1 MHTLD
6 TLPTNLVTEDEATQ
20 IASLIEK
27 ATDGKLMS
35 GDRPDW
41 QKIMLVV
48 DMLRLRPYL
57 SQFSVQILRKILK
70 YDNLDT
76 VMLALNLLDSMT
88 KNCSA
93 TLFFIADPDF
103 VRTLY
108 KLAMDLRKATKSKFT
123 KWRKKSEAGDAW
135 KKASIMEKSKLQ
147 IQALAE
153 NLGADPRFREFGLVY
168 DRMLSE
174 GVRFPLRT
182 KDESEHIALPPLQR
196 PIQHVVSPRPAT
208 LKTNIGIPV
217 NPTITRGYGQLP
229 HPVESQPGQIPR
241 NHLNFEGRMFA
252 TTKVTATEII
262 PKKRISGL
270 KDKNSNLQDVALTLF
285 DMLLASNGSA
295 ESVELMSYFYDK
307 LTEELDELRQLVF
320 ILEDKEQIQKTL
332 MVIDLGND
340 VLADFNGLLDGTR
353 KRGALVTKRKP
364 LENSSNHEMS
374 EPHET
379 SEPQEMDLLNLVS
392 ERKEEDEKNV
402 KEETIEPCSSDDSSL
417 YELSENQNPEGVSRD
432 SKVDTEVDVEQP
444 FRLDVSFLGVPTQAK
459 RERSKS
465 KAKKGRT
472 ESDLLDLGSFQLD
485 TLSQSSSC
493 LPVKDSNAMAY
504 KFEGRY
510 SKSPPNSCTSEPARQ
525 PDSLQ
530 DGDEVYFCTK
540 FSSILEVN
548 SFEVFDKAKTT
559 VTCGQS
565 CNSEKQEVNN
575 LDPFWFFDSKSSQGE
590 RNPFECFGDS
600 KSTGGVLT
608 HELFFGESTVA
619 QDGATH
625 VGTTKSNE
633 DHRVKLSPYDPFT
646 IPNLRA
652 RSVEDNVDKT
662 RSAPRPASLNPFDI
676 LSFEPTSQSPKK
688 APRSKS
694 AQGSVEGKPAD
705 FDPFAVF
712 EN

>member
-1 MHTLD
+1 MLKID
-6 TLPTNLVTEDEATQ
+6 TLPTNLLTEDEATK

-196 PIQHVVSPRPAT
+196 PTQHVVSPRPAT
-208 LKTNIGIPV
+208 LETKIGIPV
-217 NPTITRGYGQLP
+217 NPTIIRGYGQLP
-229 HPVESQPGQIPR
+229 HPVESQPGQIPQ

-252 TTKVTATEII
+252 TTKVTAIEII

-270 KDKNSNLQDVALTLF
+270 KDKNLNLQDVALTLF

-332 MVIDLGND
+332 TVIDLGND

-353 KRGALVTKRKP
+353 KRGAAVTKRKP
-364 LENSSNHEMS
+364 LESSSNHETS
-374 EPHET
+374 EPHKT

-392 ERKEEDEKNV
+392 ESKQEDEKNI
-402 KEETIEPCSSDDSSL
+402 KEDTIEPCLSDESSIF
-417 YELSENQNPEGVSRD
+417 ELSENQNPEGVSRD
-432 SKVDTEVDVEQP
+432 SKVENEVDVEP
-444 FRLDVSFLGVPTQAK
+444 LIRVDVSFLGVPTQAK
-459 RERSKS
+459 RERSKRKS
-465 KAKKGRT
+465 KKVGT
-472 ESDLLDLGSFQLD
+472 ESDLLGFHLD

-525 PDSLQ
+525 PVNLQ
-530 DGDEVYFCTK
+530 DGDELDFSSK
-540 FSSILEVN
+540 FSRPLAVN
-548 SFEVFDKAKTT
+548 SFEVFHKAKTT
-559 VTCGQS
+559 ASSGHS

-575 LDPFWFFDSKSSQGE
+575 LDPFGFFDSKSSQGE
-590 RNPFECFGDS
+590 RNPFESFGDS

-608 HELFFGESTVA
+608 QEPFFGDSTVA
-619 QDGATH
+619 QDGETH

-676 LSFEPTSQSPKK
+676 MSFEPTSQSPKK